1 MPQEPEPDKGPTPT
15 SEIPLSEPNSPP
27 QQNTEAASVQP
38 PSTPSEI
45 LERLP
50 ANDREQVLELFAA
63 SMQVSGPMANP
74 LLNKLEPQHITDIIA
89 LSSRTID
96 ATTTDRK
103 SSRLFS
109 FLSLVL
115 LVAAAL
121 VVLLVFAI
129 IGENDLLLEIVKLGS
144 VALGG
149 FGGGYGFSALRLRS
163 RD

>member
-15 SEIPLSEPNSPP
+15 SEIPLSEPNSPS

-45 LERLP
+45 LEKLP

-109 FLSLVL
+109 LVL